1 MFLMFE
7 ILSSRSLAF
16 CALASALKAGAS
28 SCLLRLLISSSAF
41 LYASAR
47 SSYSFFAWFLESLL
61 FASASLVLLY
71 SRKVRFMSTVPIFRV
86 PCARAAIGRTNKET
100 SVKESNFFIR
110 GLNKSSETVHTASAN
125 IRLKLVADAEVQM
138 AMLSIPGR
146 VNGNPVIEAQRPN
159 RQIEAN
165 PDSEVRAEAVE
176 SAARTDDRNA
186 ISVHRRAMGDRSCN
200 RVVATWHC
208 ESFIAKIPRVRIDQ
222 AGIVKDGPARFLD
235 DRKTYL
241 CRHPG
246 QGLATDRLIE
256 GVFGTDIAKP
266 ESTQIIGAAEIQ
278 AVVDRHGWNL
288 LRERHRRT
296 TGDRY
301 AVGVGYEATCRE
313 KFCLGLIPYVHR
325 RSLDID

>member
-47 SSYSFFAWFLESLL
+47 SSYSFFAWFLASLI

-125 IRLKLVADAEVQM
+125 IRLKLVADAEVEM
-138 AMLSIPGR
+138 TVFRIPGR
-146 VNGNPVIEAQRPN
+146 VEGEPVIEAQRPD
-159 RQIEAN
+159 RQIEAKAN
-165 PDSEVRAEAVE
+165 PEIGSEAVE
-176 SAARTDDRNA
+176 CATRPTAHQESRWRY
-186 ISVHRRAMGDRSCN
+186 SV
-200 RVVATWHC
+200 
-208 ESFIAKIPRVRIDQ
+208 E
-222 AGIVKDGPARFLD
+222 
-235 DRKTYL
+235 
-241 CRHPG
+241 
-246 QGLATDRLIE
+246 
-256 GVFGTDIAKP
+256 
-266 ESTQIIGAAEIQ
+266 
-278 AVVDRHGWNL
+278 AVV
-288 LRERHRRT
+288 
-296 TGDRY
+296 
-301 AVGVGYEATCRE
+301 
-313 KFCLGLIPYVHR
+313 
-325 RSLDID
+325 